1 MIDLNMCFK
10 FFFLLVA
17 GIVLFMSCIALDWGI
32 NDYGFW
38 ATFIIFFIQSLL
50 IIPHIISEK
59 IISRFLSLIHI
70 WQALLLLIVTVQLF
84 FLIHQP
90 WIPQKELSDLSQL
103 EGVVEYNRQY
113 KNNYWYLEMENGER
127 PLLRFI
133 FDENLWDYEGESVI
147 VWGESTS
154 IYTYVYQMTSSDGE
168 VYISIED
175 TNENLFR
182 YNMIGIIWDLFFWN
196 LLLYGMYLSVFK
208 GLAKE

>member
-1 MIDLNMCFK
+1 M
-10 FFFLLVA
+10 
-17 GIVLFMSCIALDWGI
+17 
-32 NDYGFW
+32 
-38 ATFIIFFIQSLL
+38 
-50 IIPHIISEK
+50 
-59 IISRFLSLIHI
+59 
-70 WQALLLLIVTVQLF
+70 IVTVQLF

-127 PLLRFI
+127 PQLRFI
-133 FDENLWDYEGESVI
+133 FDENLWDYEGEPVI

-208 GLAKE
+208 GLAKD

>member
-1 MIDLNMCFK
+1 MIDLNMCFT
-10 FFFLLVA
+10 FLFLLVA
-17 GIVLFMSCIALDWGI
+17 GIVLFMSCIAFDCGI
-32 NDYGFW
+32 YGFW
-38 ATFIIFFIQSLL
+38 ATFIIFIIQSLL

-90 WIPQKELSDLSQL
+90 WITQKELSDLSQL

-127 PLLRFI
+127 PQLRFI
-133 FDENLWDYEGESVI
+133 FDENLRDYEGEPVI

-196 LLLYGMYLSVFK
+196 LLLYGMYLSVLK
-208 GLAKE
+208 GSAKE